1 MVTYINRQTILD
13 DLDIDIQV
21 TNKRRLSAKE
31 SHCVEDRMCYAK
43 RLDHLRGFR
52 NYIKSLSPANVVE
65 KEMILDFIE
74 DNRPTDIQTDWER
87 GCAYICD
94 EIEKLL
100 L

>member
-1 MVTYINRQTILD
+1 MAEYIDKKKVI
-13 DLDIDIQV
+13 
-21 TNKRRLSAKE
+21 KE
-31 SHCVEDRMCYAK
+31 INSWWRTAMMADGKPTLNACVKA
-43 RLDHLRGFR
+43 LP
-52 NYIKSLSPANVVE
+52 PAQVVE

-74 DNRPTDIQTDWER
+74 DNRPTDVQTDWER